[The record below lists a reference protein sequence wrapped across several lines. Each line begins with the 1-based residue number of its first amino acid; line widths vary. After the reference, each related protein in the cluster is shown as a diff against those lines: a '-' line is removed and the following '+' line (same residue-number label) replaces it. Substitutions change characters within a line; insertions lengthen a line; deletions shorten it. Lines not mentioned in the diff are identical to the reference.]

1 MATTT
6 QKTEIP
12 SGTEETHR
20 VERDSLGDMK
30 IPTGML
36 YGAQTRRAYENFPI
50 SGIRFSREFIRA
62 LGAIKLAAAEVNL
75 ELGLLGEREAGV
87 IRQAAREVMEGE
99 LDEHFVL
106 DIFQTGSGTS
116 TNMNANEVISN
127 RAIQLLGGE
136 IGSKEL
142 VHPNDHVNLGQSSND
157 VIPTAIHVSAL
168 VAIQQHLIPALEHLE
183 AALGAKA
190 NEFDHIA
197 KAGRTHLQDATPIR
211 LGQEFAGYASQI
223 KHDIRRLERA
233 RHGLAELAIGGTAV
247 GTGINT
253 HAEFGR
259 RMTARLSQIFDMEFR
274 EAEDHF
280 EAQSA
285 RDAVVDTS
293 GVLKTIAVSLTK
305 IANDIRW
312 LSSGPR
318 TGLGEIDLPA
328 VQPGSSIMPGKVNPV
343 MAEAVLMVAAQV
355 IGNDTTVTIS
365 GMSGNLELNVM
376 MPVMVHNLLES
387 IRIMSTVSREFTDRC
402 VAGIT
407 ADEERCRRNAETT
420 AALAT
425 ALAPTIG
432 YDKAAEV
439 AKRSVAED
447 KTLREVVLEMGLLSA
462 EELDEII
469 DFRAM
474 TEPGI
479 H

>member
-1 MATTT
+1 
-6 QKTEIP
+6 
-12 SGTEETHR
+12 
-20 VERDSLGDMK
+20 
-30 IPTGML
+30 
-36 YGAQTRRAYENFPI
+36 
-50 SGIRFSREFIRA
+50 
-62 LGAIKLAAAEVNL
+62 
-75 ELGLLGEREAGV
+75 
-87 IRQAAREVMEGE
+87 
-99 LDEHFVL
+99 
-106 DIFQTGSGTS
+106 
-116 TNMNANEVISN
+116 
-127 RAIQLLGGE
+127 
-136 IGSKEL
+136 L
-142 VHPNDHVNLGQSSND
+142 V
-157 VIPTAIHVSAL
+157 
-168 VAIQQHLIPALEHLE
+168 PALKRLHRSLQT
-183 AALGAKA
+183 KA
-190 NEFDHIA
+190 RQFDKIV
-197 KAGRTHLQDATPIR
+197 KIGRTHLQDATPIR